1 MRHQRNREDG
11 AAGRDE
17 FMGTEPL
24 AGTGGSPDG
33 KRGTWGS
40 LLSYTERVKW
50 AILANAV
57 LAFMTHGSILF
68 SDRFGIDTDYMIEGV
83 HNFDMI
89 GRQGLVWSARLLG
102 LGWFNLY
109 LAQTLTL
116 LFMALIPPV
125 FSYLLATV
133 CGQEKYLN
141 ITLLAFGASFTVS
154 PLWATQIYF
163 LNQSAQ
169 VTLGCILAAVSIL
182 LLEKAR
188 PLIRRKWFLI
198 PSAIALM
205 QVSFSCYQVIIV
217 IYTAGTAACF
227 LLFCMDGTRTTKQQI
242 QWLIYHVVLFLAG
255 FAVYL
260 ITSRLFFLNGGG
272 YLENQIK
279 WSGTGFTR
287 GIKDCMKAIRYTLGK
302 NPPFYTGLYGIFSLM
317 LPAVTVLRMLGRK
330 KIWGGSSILFI
341 LAQLFLIITPFLFI
355 LVYGGEIMDRMQLVM
370 PLSQSCLIYTVILLA
385 GCGGE
390 EKGLPPFLVK
400 GMGLILILMLYK
412 NTMTQMSY
420 SNRLY
425 YTDEWRYQYDK
436 SMAQKIYFDVKEA
449 MEENGLENTG
459 FDNIL
464 MVGYP
469 SLPYNKM
476 CVSGMVMG
484 RSSFSYDI
492 KTGGLNRERIGY
504 CMKVNGFPIYSYFTE
519 GEEAAFKAYY
529 KDYFAEQI
537 DQMPAYPDKGYIQY
551 MSDDTIGLEYLVV
564 KLGYDWDVWEETS
577 E

>member
-1 MRHQRNREDG
+1 M
-11 AAGRDE
+11 
-17 FMGTEPL
+17 
-24 AGTGGSPDG
+24 
-33 KRGTWGS
+33 
-40 LLSYTERVKW
+40 SYAERVKW
-50 AILANAV
+50 AIIANAV
-57 LAFMTHGSILF
+57 LVFMTHGSILF
-68 SDRFGIDTDYMIEGV
+68 TERFGIDTDYMIEGV

-89 GRQGLVWSARLLG
+89 GRQGLVWSGRLLG

-109 LAQTLTL
+109 FAQSLTL
-116 LFMALIPPV
+116 LFMVLIPFA
-125 FSYLLATV
+125 FSYLFSAV

-141 ITLLAFGASFTVS
+141 ITLLALGASFSVS
-154 PLWATQIYF
+154 PLWVTQIYF

-182 LLEKAR
+182 LLEIAR
-188 PLIRRKWFLI
+188 PLVRRKWFLI

-205 QVSFSCYQVIIV
+205 QISFSCYQVIIV
-217 IYTAGTAACF
+217 IYMAGTAACF

-242 QWLIYHVVLFLAG
+242 QWLIYHVLLFLAG

-260 ITSRLFFLNGGG
+260 TTSKLFFLSGGG

-279 WSGTGFTR
+279 WSGTGLIR
-287 GIKDCMKAIRYTLGK
+287 GIKDCMEAIRYTLGK
-302 NPPFYTGLYGIFSLM
+302 NPPFYTGLYGIFSLL
-317 LPAVTVLRMLGRK
+317 LPAVTVLRMLSRK

-370 PLSQSCLIYTVILLA
+370 PLSQSFLIYTVILLA
-385 GCGGE
+385 GNGRE
-390 EKGLPPFLVK
+390 EKRLHPFFIK
-400 GMGLILILMLYK
+400 GISLILVLLLYK

-449 MEENGLENTG
+449 LEENGLNNTG

-476 CVSGMVMG
+476 CVSAVVMG

-492 KTGGLNRERIGY
+492 KTGRLNRERISY
-504 CMKVNGFPIYSYFTE
+504 CMRINGFPVYSYFTE

-529 KDYFAEQI
+529 KDFFAEQI
-537 DQMPAYPDKGYIQY
+537 NQMPAYPDMGYIRY
-551 MSDDTIGLEYLVV
+551 ISDGTIGLEYLVV
-564 KLGYDWDVWEETS
+564 KLGYDWDVWEEVP